1 MLLLQGIL
9 LRCPKAQLLELNPAL
24 CAVHDSLRMAEMP
37 PKLSIVVPAFNEAAR
52 LEQSLRKIVDYLRE
66 RREASELL
74 IVDDGS
80 QDETAAIGERVAGES
95 APVSIRVIRYE
106 ENRGKGYA
114 VRLGLLEAQANVV
127 LFSDA
132 DLSTPITEAPKLIDP
147 IRNGQCDLT
156 FGSRAL
162 DRKLIGVHQPW
173 RREQGGRIFNLIV
186 RVATGLPFWD
196 TQCGFKAFRMSVC
209 RPLIEAAQ
217 IDRFGFD
224 VELIYLAHLAQLRLR
239 EIPVRW
245 DHTAGGPLDDSGAY
259 SRDSVRMINEVRRIR
274 AAANAGEYSEAISA
288 ARTAVMVEAKHGLSA
303 RSYA

>member
-1 MLLLQGIL
+1 
-9 LRCPKAQLLELNPAL
+9 
-24 CAVHDSLRMAEMP
+24 MAEMP

-52 LEQSLRKIVDYLRE
+52 LELSLRKIVEYLRE
-66 RREASELL
+66 MRGPNELL
-74 IVDDGS
+74 VVDDGS
-80 QDETAAIGERVAGES
+80 QDDTAAIAEKVARDA
-95 APVSIRVIRYE
+95 APVLTRVIRYA

-114 VRLGLLEAQANVV
+114 VRLGLLEAQANIV

-147 IRNGQCDLT
+147 IRSGECDLS

-162 DRKLIGVHQPW
+162 DRRLIGVHQPW
-173 RREQGGRIFNLIV
+173 RREQGGRVFNLIV
-186 RVATGLPFWD
+186 RLATGLPFWD

-224 VELIYLAHLAQLRLR
+224 VELIYLAHLARLRLR

-245 DHTAGGPLDDSGAY
+245 DHTAGGPLDASGNY

-288 ARTAVMVEAKHGLSA
+288 ARTAAMVEAKHGLSS

>member
-1 MLLLQGIL
+1 
-9 LRCPKAQLLELNPAL
+9 
-24 CAVHDSLRMAEMP
+24 MAEMP

-52 LEQSLRKIVDYLRE
+52 LEQSLRKIVEYLRE

-74 IVDDGS
+74 VVDDGS
-80 QDETAAIGERVAGES
+80 QDDTAAIAEKVAADS
-95 APVSIRVIRYE
+95 APVPIRVIRYT

-114 VRLGLLEAQANVV
+114 VRRGLLEAQANIV

-132 DLSTPITEAPKLIDP
+132 DLSTPITETPKLVDP
-147 IRNGQCDLT
+147 IRNGECDLT

-162 DRKLIGVHQPW
+162 DRRLIGVHQPW
-173 RREQGGRIFNLIV
+173 RREQGGRVFNLIV
-186 RVATGLPFWD
+186 RLATGLPFWD
-196 TQCGFKAFRMSVC
+196 TQCGFKGFRMSVC

-245 DHTAGGPLDDSGAY
+245 DHTAGGPLDASGTY

-274 AAANAGEYSEAISA
+274 AAANAGEYSEAISS
-288 ARTAVMVEAKHGLSA
+288 ARTAVMVEAKHGLST

>member
-1 MLLLQGIL
+1 
-9 LRCPKAQLLELNPAL
+9 
-24 CAVHDSLRMAEMP
+24 MAEMP

-52 LEQSLRKIVDYLRE
+52 LELSLRKIVEYLRE
-66 RREASELL
+66 MRGPSELL
-74 IVDDGS
+74 VVDDGS
-80 QDETAAIGERVAGES
+80 QDDTAAIAEKVAGDS
-95 APVSIRVIRYE
+95 APVPIRVIRYA

-114 VRLGLLEAQANVV
+114 VRLGLLEAQANIV

-132 DLSTPITEAPKLIDP
+132 DLSSPITETPKLIEP
-147 IRNGQCDLT
+147 IRSGECDLS

-162 DRKLIGVHQPW
+162 DRRLIGVHQPW
-173 RREQGGRIFNLIV
+173 RREQGGRVFNLIV
-186 RVATGLPFWD
+186 RLATGLPFWD

-245 DHTAGGPLDDSGAY
+245 DHTAGGPLDASGNY

-288 ARTAVMVEAKHGLSA
+288 ARTAAMVEAKPGLSS